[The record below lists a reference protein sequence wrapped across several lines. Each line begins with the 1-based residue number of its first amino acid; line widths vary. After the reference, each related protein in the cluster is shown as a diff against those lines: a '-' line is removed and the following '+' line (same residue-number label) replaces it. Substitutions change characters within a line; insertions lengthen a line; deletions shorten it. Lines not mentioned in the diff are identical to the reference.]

1 MTTLVATVEWID
13 SPLTPRIQWELNAD
27 PPRPRPGQEP
37 PPFQFVVVNGEGE
50 VFARRYEHVQSTASA
65 VWTVNHNLGR
75 RPAAVAVLSP
85 GGVEVNAAVTHVSV
99 NQLIVTFSAPAVG
112 TVAITT

>member
-37 PPFQFVVVNGEGE
+37 PPFQFVVVNGAD
-50 VFARRYEHVQSTASA
+50 FDPTRTID
-65 VWTVNHNLGR
+65 
-75 RPAAVAVLSP
+75 
-85 GGVEVNAAVTHVSV
+85 GG
-99 NQLIVTFSAPAVG
+99 TFN
-112 TVAITT
+112 